1 MICRKS
7 DENDRDW
14 SGGDP
19 VKLSTRGQYALH
31 AMVFLAQKAQEGP
44 QTLRTIAEAGLPEQY
59 LEQLLG
65 ALRRGGL
72 VTTIRGAAG
81 GYQIARPLEEITVAS
96 ILESTEGP
104 LNLSE
109 CATDQACCPKSS
121 ACITRDVWLYLTDN
135 INSLL
140 QGITLQD
147 VLHNKPYGVKEHQS
161 YEPRLS

>member
-1 MICRKS
+1 M
-7 DENDRDW
+7 
-14 SGGDP
+14 
-19 VKLSTRGQYALH
+19 KLSTPGQNALH
-31 AMVFLAQKAQEGP
+31 AKDFLAQKAQEGP
-44 QTLRTIAEAGLPEQY
+44 QTLRTIAEDGLPEQY

-72 VTTIRGAAG
+72 VTTMRGAAG
-81 GYQIARPLEEITVAS
+81 GYQIAKPPEEITVAS

-109 CATDQACCPKSS
+109 CATDQARCPKSS
-121 ACITRDVWLYLTDN
+121 ACMTRDVWLYLTDN

-147 VLHNKPYGVKEHQS
+147 VLQNKPYGVKEYQS